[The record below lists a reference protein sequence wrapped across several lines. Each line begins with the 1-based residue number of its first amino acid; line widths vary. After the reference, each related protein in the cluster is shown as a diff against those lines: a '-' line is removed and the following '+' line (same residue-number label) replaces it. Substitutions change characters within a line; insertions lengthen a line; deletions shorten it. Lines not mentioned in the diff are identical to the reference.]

1 MFGLIGAPELIV
13 ILLIALLI
21 FGPRKL
27 PQLGRT
33 LGRSLG
39 EFRQATQDLKST
51 LEREVSE
58 EENRPIAHPPAAG
71 NQVKPDESDGTPVAG
86 RKQDEGNG
94 AGSE

>member
-1 MFGLIGAPELIV
+1 MFGSIGAPELIV
-13 ILLIALLI
+13 IFLIALLI

-39 EFRQATQDLKST
+39 EFRRATQDLKST

-58 EENRPIAHPPAAG
+58 EENRSIGNPPAAV
-71 NQVKPDESDGTPVAG
+71 NQVKSDESAGVPVAG